1 MKRLLA
7 AAVLTLSVALGS
19 FGFAASAAAAP
30 AHKSVAKTATVAVA
44 APYKLPA
51 SYQAVYCWNN
61 GTYWNA
67 QRASFP
73 DYYAQPSVVAMYSS
87 LYGTGTMYCTP

>member
-7 AAVLTLSVALGS
+7 TAAITLSVVLGS
-19 FGFAASAAAAP
+19 LGFAASAAAAP
-30 AHKSVAKTATVAVA
+30 AHKAVTKTATVAA

-61 GTYWNA
+61 GTYWVA